1 MMEEKPRKP
10 TGPEFAKM
18 LIDGFD
24 DEEKKEFALLISQD
38 VKVPKIRNK
47 LELQVG

>member
-1 MMEEKPRKP
+1 MDEKPKKP
-10 TGPEFAKM
+10 SGPEFAKM
-18 LIDGFD
+18 LIDGFTE
-24 DEEKKEFALLISQD
+24 EEKKEFAVLISKD